1 MTKKLI
7 IAPHVDDDV
16 LGCGG
21 IIDDNTF
28 VLYCGLDESHL
39 TGRPPMSTRIA
50 EADKAAAYLGHEYL
64 LLENKVNNYTIP
76 DLISPIE
83 KIINDIKPEEI
94 YIPYPSYNQ
103 DHRVAYE
110 ATLVALRPHDTNFFV
125 KKVFAYEQPHVFLW
139 DNSHQIDSAFK
150 PNYYKAIDIERIIKA
165 YELME
170 TQVRAFR
177 SQETLRSMAQLRGA
191 QSNLQYAE
199 AFQVLRYIGENS

>member
-21 IIDDNTF
+21 IIDDSTF
-28 VLYCGLDESHL
+28 VLYCGLNESDL
-39 TGRPPMSTRIA
+39 IDRPSMRVRLD

-110 ATLVALRPHDTNFFV
+110 AALVALRPHDNNFFV

-150 PNYYKAIDIERIIKA
+150 PNYYRAIDIERKIKA

-191 QSNLQYAE
+191 QSNLDYAE
-199 AFQVLRYIGENS
+199 AFQILRYVEEK